1 MDSLLETSTDSCQ
14 RTDCQSAFEKT
25 ENPAAVAGLIRALR
39 EVIAELE
46 AEASFL
52 QSTAAGTRLKRL

>member
-1 MDSLLETSTDSCQ
+1 LKPRPTPVSELIANLH
-14 RTDCQSAFEKT
+14 FEKT

-46 AEASFL
+46 AEASPL
-52 QSTAAGTRLKRL
+52 QSTAAGTRRRKRP